1 MRGIVP
7 TVTKT
12 IAVFST
18 ITKEWKKIGEFN
30 YARCGHGVFIQQDAF
45 VLVGGTDYRLGR
57 TKNSVQK
64 KRFSFHEI

>member
-1 MRGIVP
+1 MVVGGTVP

-30 YARCGHGVFIQQDAF
+30 YARFGHGVFIQQDAF
-45 VLVGGTDYRLGR
+45 VLVGGTDYRQGSHEKLC
-57 TKNSVQK
+57 SEE
-64 KRFSFHEI
+64 SFL